1 MSVRATHEHGIQK
14 DEMTPMEKET
24 SANRREFSRVYAY
37 IPMSFRKILPEER
50 PIVRCRMA
58 GDSLLTGSNVP
69 VPEIGDRILYEW
81 LKMLNNK
88 LDGIV
93 RLLTIHAE
101 GFQSLQS
108 KAVQISGSGMS
119 FSSAE
124 PFEPGDMVEIKMIL
138 TVNQPAALFAYGEVI
153 KVDRQTSGHIIAT
166 SFVKMDDQIRDE
178 IVRFVFEREREILRE
193 KRQAE

>member
-1 MSVRATHEHGIQK
+1 
-14 DEMTPMEKET
+14 MTLMEKEAST
-24 SANRREFSRVYAY
+24 NRREYSRVYAY
-37 IPMSFRKILPEER
+37 IPLSFRKILPEER
-50 PIVRCRMA
+50 PVIRARLA
-58 GDSLLTGSNVP
+58 GDSIFPGSNVA

-101 GFQSLQS
+101 GFQALPS

-119 FSSAE
+119 FSSGE
-124 PFEPGDMVEIKMIL
+124 PLEPGDVLEIKMIL
-138 TVNQPAALFAYGEVI
+138 AVNQPTALFAYGEVI
-153 KVDRQTSGHIIAT
+153 KVDRQTSGYIAAV

-193 KRQAE
+193 KRLTE

>member
-1 MSVRATHEHGIQK
+1 
-14 DEMTPMEKET
+14 MTPMEKE
-24 SANRREFSRVYAY
+24 SPMNRREYSRVYAY
-37 IPMSFRKILPEER
+37 IPLSFRKVLPEER
-50 PIVRCRMA
+50 PVIRARLA
-58 GDSLLTGSNVP
+58 GDAIFPGSNVA

-101 GFQSLQS
+101 GFHALPS
-108 KAVQISGSGMS
+108 KAVQISGSGMN

-124 PFEPGDMVEIKMIL
+124 PFEQGDLVELKMIL
-138 TVNQPAALFAYGEVI
+138 TVNQPTALFAYGEVV
-153 KVDRQTSGHIIAT
+153 KVDKQTSGYIAAVT
-166 SFVKMDDQIRDE
+166 FVKMDDHIRDE

-193 KRQAE
+193 KRLTE